1 MSNNPELSIILVS
14 YNTREYTLRALK
26 TVFEETIDTNFE
38 VILVDNDSSDGSL
51 EAVQQDFPQVQA
63 YASGGNLGFAGG
75 VQFGVNRSKGE
86 LVLLLNPDTLVTERA
101 IDRLVAFARNNPK
114 NGIWGGVTLN
124 NDRSINT
131 QHAWARH
138 DFLSLLF
145 SALGLSKIFNK
156 SCFFNKNNYG
166 CWDRTTVKE
175 VDILS
180 GCFFLTPRTL
190 WDQLGGLDPS
200 FFMYAEEA
208 DYCLRAKK
216 LGYQPIVTPDARIVH
231 HGGVSHS
238 NFSSKLIKLLRGKVE
253 LILRHDSGFWQGIY
267 IKLLFLYVINKLV
280 ASSLMKKGSDEH
292 HEWQKVYN
300 ERHVWMKGYR

>member
-1 MSNNPELSIILVS
+1 MGNNPELSIILVS

-26 TVFEETIDTNFE
+26 TVFDETHDTDFE
-38 VILVDNDSSDGSL
+38 VILVDNDSKDGSL
-51 EAVQQDFPQVQA
+51 EAVQEAYPQVKA
-63 YASGGNLGFAGG
+63 YSSGGNPGFAGG
-75 VQFGVNRSKGE
+75 VQFGVARSKGE
-86 LVLLLNPDTLVTERA
+86 LILLLNPDTLVTECA
-101 IDRLVAFARNNPK
+101 IDRLVDFAHKHPR

-124 NDRSINT
+124 NDRTVNT

-231 HGGVSHS
+231 HGGVSHA
-238 NFSSKLIKLLRGKVE
+238 NFSGKTIKLLRGKVE
-253 LILRHDSGFWQGIY
+253 LILRHDRGVFQKMY
-267 IKLLFLYVINKLV
+267 IFLLYLYVLNKMVECRLSKAGDDEV
-280 ASSLMKKGSDEH
+280 QEWKKIYES
-292 HEWQKVYN
+292 
-300 ERHVWMKGYR
+300 RSVWMKGYR